1 MRAAALAGLG
11 VIPTVIR
18 YETMSKVKGRV
29 IRELGACLDDPLRGV
44 RREAVDTRAAWYT
57 YGNGA

>member
-11 VIPTVIR
+11 VVPGAIR
-18 YETMSKVKGRV
+18 FETLQRAKGRV
-29 IRELGACLDDPLRGV
+29 IRALGACLDDGLRGV

-57 YGNGA
+57 YGN